1 MHFKYIICS
10 GRPKTCSAATAARR
24 FCGSRK
30 GQAQGNWPL
39 ISARHRQWKTT
50 FKVITM
56 KAGFIQKAIASAI
69 LGVVGLTSA
78 YAADAVHSHDTGV
91 KILPNVT
98 FTLRTDIADGKLVFV
113 GEAGA
118 IKGKVNPQLAVA
130 EGAIVQINLVN
141 GDGATHDISVPD
153 FKATSNQLNAKGAST
168 TIVFKAD
175 KRGEF
180 KYICTLPGHVQ
191 AGMIGQIMVGDGA
204 ATPKATGAEVAH
216 SPMDVGK
223 PVGARGPQ
231 SLTVN
236 LDTTE
241 VLGQLADGST
251 YKYWTFNNKV
261 PGPFIRVRQG
271 DTVTV
276 NMANAADSK
285 MIHSVD
291 FHAVTGPG
299 GGAAVTQAAPGT
311 SKSFTFKAINPG
323 LFVYHCATPM
333 VAQHISNGMYGMILV
348 EPAGGLPKVDREFYV
363 MQGELYTAQPHGTAG
378 ENEFSLEK
386 LLKEQPEHMMFNGT
400 MDALTKTHRM
410 EAKVGETVRIFFGVG
425 GPNATSSFHVIGE
438 VFDRVYNMAD
448 LTSPPHK
455 NVQTISVPP
464 GGASMVEFK
473 VEVPGRYILVDHALS
488 RLEKGLAGFLY
499 VTGAENP
506 AVFHTA
512 EKTDPKSGH

>member
-1 MHFKYIICS
+1 
-10 GRPKTCSAATAARR
+10 
-24 FCGSRK
+24 
-30 GQAQGNWPL
+30 
-39 ISARHRQWKTT
+39 
-50 FKVITM
+50 M
-56 KAGFIQKAIASAI
+56 KSGFIRHAVAAAVI
-69 LGVVGLTSA
+69 GVVGLSSG
-78 YAADAVHSHDTGV
+78 YAATAHDQHDTGV
-91 KILPNVT
+91 KYRPDVT

-118 IKGKVNPQLAVA
+118 IKGKVNPQLAVV

-153 FKATSNQLNAKGAST
+153 FKAASNQLNSKGAST

-175 KRGEF
+175 KKGEF

-191 AGMIGQIMVGDGA
+191 AGMIGQILVGDGGA
-204 ATPKATGAEVAH
+204 KPKATGVEVSR
-216 SPMDVGK
+216 SPMETGQ

-236 LDTTE
+236 LETTE
-241 VLGQLADGST
+241 VLGQLADGTT
-251 YKYWTFNNKV
+251 YKYWTFNSKV

-276 NMANAADSK
+276 NMANAIDSK

-299 GGAAVTQAAPGT
+299 GGAAVTQAAPGS

-363 MQGELYTAQPHGTAG
+363 MQGELYTSQPHGTLG

-438 VFDRVYNMAD
+438 VFDRVFSQAD
-448 LTSPPHK
+448 LTSAPLK
-455 NVQTISVPP
+455 NIQTISVPP

-499 VTGAENP
+499 VTGPENP
-506 AVFHTA
+506 QVFSTP
-512 EKTDPKSGH
+512 EKMRAGSGH